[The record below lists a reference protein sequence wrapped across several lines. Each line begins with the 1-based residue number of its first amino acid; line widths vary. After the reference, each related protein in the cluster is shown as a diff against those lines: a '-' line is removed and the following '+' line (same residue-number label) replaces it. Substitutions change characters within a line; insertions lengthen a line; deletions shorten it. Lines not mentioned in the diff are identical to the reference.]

1 VSLTTAEIAKLLL
14 GLGLLLVAAHA
25 CGHLFARFRQPPVIG
40 EILGGL
46 MLGPTIFGTLFPDLQ
61 AQVFPDE
68 GATASVLGAIYQLGL
83 FLLMFAAGAEL
94 RSVFHRGERKTAS
107 LITVTGTLLPFAV
120 GLVVLQFVDLS
131 GLQGEAANDT
141 SFLLVFAVAIAVTS
155 IPVISRIMMDLGIL
169 ESAFARIVLTA
180 AVIEDVALYVVLAV
194 ALGLVQQ
201 QSGEDFGLAAL
212 LGLDPSSSVS
222 MAYHVFGS
230 LAFIGL
236 ALWLGPK
243 LLRRLVGSPYNLL
256 QQRSPI
262 AFQLA
267 FMLALVGICLYI
279 GITPLFGAL
288 VAGMVVG
295 VAGDGEDEARESIR
309 TFALAFFVPV
319 YFAIVGLRLDLVHDF
334 NPLFFLGFLGF
345 ACLVK
350 SASVYIGGRL
360 AGQTRAGAGN
370 LAVAMNAR
378 GGPGIVLASVAFDAA
393 IINEEF
399 YVSLVMLAIVTSLFA
414 GSWLERMVKS
424 GRPLLGREPVKPRFE
439 RAPDV
444 GRGARAFEP
453 SSRAFETSS

>member
-1 VSLTTAEIAKLLL
+1 MSLTSAEIAKLLL
-14 GLGLLLVAAHA
+14 GLGLLMVAAHA

-46 MLGPTIFGTLFPDLQ
+46 LLGPTVFGTLFPELQ
-61 AQVFPDE
+61 SQVFPDE

-107 LITVTGTLLPFAV
+107 LITLTGTLLPFVV
-120 GLVVLQFVDLS
+120 GLAVLQFVDLS
-131 GLQGEAANDT
+131 SLQGKAGNDT
-141 SFLLVFAVAIAVTS
+141 SFLLVFAIAIAVTS

-194 ALGLVQQ
+194 ALGLVSQ
-201 QSGEDFGLAAL
+201 QSGDDFGLAAL
-212 LGLDPSSSVS
+212 LGLDPASSVS
-222 MAYHVFGS
+222 MAYHVLGS
-230 LAFIGL
+230 LAFIGV

-243 LLRRLVGSPYNLL
+243 LLRWVVRSPYNLL
-256 QQRSPI
+256 QRRNPI

-267 FMLALVGICLYI
+267 FMLALTGICLYI

-295 VAGDGEDEARESIR
+295 VAGDGEDKARESIR
-309 TFALAFFVPV
+309 SFALAFFVPV
-319 YFAIVGLRLDLVHDF
+319 YFAIVGLRLDLIHDF
-334 NPLFFLGFLGF
+334 NPLFFLVFLVF
-345 ACLVK
+345 ACAIK
-350 SASVYIGGRL
+350 AGSVYVGGRL
-360 AGQTRAGAGN
+360 AGQTRTGAGN

-399 YVSLVMLAIVTSLFA
+399 YVSLVMLAIVTSLLA
-414 GSWLERMVKS
+414 GTWLERMVKS

-439 RAPDV
+439 PAPEI
-444 GRGARAFEP
+444 GRGVAL
-453 SSRAFETSS
+453 SRSDGQGS

>member
-1 VSLTTAEIAKLLL
+1 MSLTSAEIARLLL
-14 GLGLLLVAAHA
+14 GLGLLMVAAHA

-46 MLGPTIFGTLFPDLQ
+46 LLGPTIFGTLFPELQ

-83 FLLMFAAGAEL
+83 FMLMFAAGAEL

-107 LITVTGTLLPFAV
+107 LITLTGTVLPFAI

-131 GLQGEAANDT
+131 GLKGEAGNDT
-141 SFLLVFAVAIAVTS
+141 AFLLVFAIAIAVTS

-194 ALGLVQQ
+194 ALGLVSQ
-201 QSGEDFGLAAL
+201 QSGDDFGLAAL
-212 LGLDPSSSVS
+212 LGLDPASSLS
-222 MAYHVFGS
+222 MAYHVLGS

-243 LLRRLVGSPYNLL
+243 LLRRLVGSRYNLL

-267 FMLALVGICLYI
+267 FMLALVGICIYI

-288 VAGMVVG
+288 VAGMVVS
-295 VAGDGEDEARESIR
+295 VSGDGQEQARESIR
-309 TFALAFFVPV
+309 SFALAFFVPV
-319 YFAIVGLRLDLVHDF
+319 YFAIVGLRLDLIHEF
-334 NPLFFLGFLGF
+334 NPLFFLVFLAF
-345 ACLVK
+345 ACAIK
-350 SASVYIGGRL
+350 AGSVYVGGRL
-360 AGQTRAGAGN
+360 AGQTRTGAGN

-399 YVSLVMLAIVTSLFA
+399 YVSLVMLAIVTSLLA
-414 GSWLERMVKS
+414 GAWLERVIKS
-424 GRPLLGREPVKPRFE
+424 GQPLLGREPVKPRFE
-439 RAPDV
+439 PAPEAL
-444 GRGARAFEP
+444 GRGLALSHSDRQGA
-453 SSRAFETSS
+453 